1 MKQRLFPV
9 LATAGMLSAV
19 LLSGCAAQNELAA
32 DNQPQPSSAGSTAT
46 AVAEPVSGKY
56 TGTQTIELGA
66 PPEAATHIYAEVTC
80 LSAGTLLLPDN
91 FEVTCLAPKAGATR
105 TLSSIP
111 LTPGQVSFDVKTSDP
126 DVTYEVKAGY
136 ENGASVR

>member
-1 MKQRLFPV
+1 MKQRLLPV
-9 LATAGMLSAV
+9 LASVGMLSAV
-19 LLSGCAAQNELAA
+19 LPSGCAAQNELAA
-32 DNQPQPSSAGSTAT
+32 DNKPQSSSPGGTAT

-66 PPEAATHIYAEVTC
+66 PPESATHIYAEITC

-91 FEVTCLAPKAGATR
+91 FEVTCLAQKAGTTR

-111 LTPGQVSFDVKTSDP
+111 LSPGQVSFDVKANEP
-126 DVTYEVKAGY
+126 DVTYEVKVVY
-136 ENGASVR
+136 ENGSSFK